1 MNDNL
6 LLWLILF
13 FCALT
18 SILLLTSLFKKNKNV
33 KFVHSCDVIK
43 QKGMFSYKA
52 KVVLKATMF
61 INDVP
66 YGEPIILSTHELSEV
81 DDEKVALFIQ
91 TQIIPLISET
101 ANLASS
107 VNKLTSIKSLV
118 S

>member
-1 MNDNL
+1 MSENI

-18 SILLLTSLFKKNKNV
+18 SVLLMASLFKKNKNI
-33 KFVHSCDVIK
+33 KFVHSCDVTK
-43 QKGMFSYKA
+43 QKGLFSYKA

-81 DDEKVALFIQ
+81 DDEKLALFIQ
-91 TQIIPLISET
+91 TQLIPLISET
-101 ANLASS
+101 ANLANS
-107 VNKLTSIKSLV
+107 VNKLASIKSLV